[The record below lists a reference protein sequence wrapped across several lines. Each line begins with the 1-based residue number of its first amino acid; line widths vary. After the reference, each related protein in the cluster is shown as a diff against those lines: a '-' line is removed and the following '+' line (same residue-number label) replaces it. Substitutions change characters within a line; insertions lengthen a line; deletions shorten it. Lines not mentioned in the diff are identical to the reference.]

1 MTDCQFFWYMVVN
14 GLVALGT
21 IGAVVIALFGK
32 KFRPPKL
39 EIILPNPPGELAKW
53 SKEGKDQRA
62 WFYHARVI
70 NTRRW
75 SPGIN
80 LSLNLIAV
88 EEERSDH
95 TFSEE
100 WQGDV
105 QIRWKHPTLYPQPN
119 YIGKPV
125 DYDLVSV
132 DEGLF
137 VSLHPIAGSSSFNRV
152 RNEKFRIRVWLQARS
167 TEADSPVTKVE
178 ISWDG
183 IWEETEQ
190 EMKKHF
196 IVKLVDV

>member
-21 IGAVVIALFGK
+21 IGAVIVALFGK
-32 KFRPPKL
+32 KFAPPEL
-39 EIILPNPPGELAKW
+39 EITLANPFGEFTKW
-53 SKEGKDQRA
+53 EKEGKTHCSR
-62 WFYHARVI
+62 FYQARVV
-70 NTRRW
+70 NKRRW
-75 SPGIN
+75 SPGTN

-95 TFSEE
+95 TLSDE

-105 QIRWKHPTLYPQPN
+105 QIKWKHPHHYPQPN
-119 YIGKPV
+119 NIGKPV

-132 DEGLF
+132 DAEHF
-137 VSLHPIAGSSSFNRV
+137 VSLHPIAAASSLNRV
-152 RNEKFRIRVWLQARS
+152 RKEKFRIRVWLQART
-167 TEADSPVTKVE
+167 TEADSPVTKFD

-183 IWEETEQ
+183 TWAETTE

-196 IVKLVDV
+196 IVKPVRD

>member
-1 MTDCQFFWYMVVN
+1 M
-14 GLVALGT
+14 GLATV
-21 IGAVVIALFGK
+21 GAVVFALFGK

-39 EIILPNPPGELAKW
+39 EIILPDPPRELAKW
-53 SKEGKDQRA
+53 QKEGKDHHA

-75 SPGIN
+75 SPGTN

-88 EEERSDH
+88 EEERPDH

-105 QIRWKHPTLYPQPN
+105 QIRWKHPTHYPQPN

-132 DEGLF
+132 DADHF
-137 VSLHPIAGSSSFNRV
+137 VSLHPIAASSSLNRV
-152 RNEKFRIRVWLQARS
+152 RTEKFTIRVWPQARS
-167 TEADSPVTKVE
+167 TEADSPVTKFD

-183 IWEETEQ
+183 TWAETE
-190 EMKKHF
+190 EEVKKHF
-196 IVKLVDV
+196 IVKPSDG

>member
-1 MTDCQFFWYMVVN
+1 MLIN

-21 IGAVVIALFGK
+21 IGAVAVALFRR
-32 KFRPPKL
+32 KFCPPKL
-39 EIILPNPPGELAKW
+39 EIILANPFGELTEWEKDG
-53 SKEGKDQRA
+53 SKHAAR
-62 WFYHARVI
+62 FYHARVI

-75 SPGIN
+75 SPGTN

-95 TFSEE
+95 TFSDE

-105 QIRWKHPTLYPQPN
+105 QIKWKHPRNYPQPN

-132 DEGLF
+132 DAENF
-137 VSLHPIAGSSSFNRV
+137 VSLHPIAAASSLNKFRK
-152 RNEKFRIRVWLQARS
+152 EKFRLRVWLQARS
-167 TEADSPVTKVE
+167 TEADSPVTKLE

-183 IWEETEQ
+183 TWAEAEE

-196 IVKLVDV
+196 IVKLA